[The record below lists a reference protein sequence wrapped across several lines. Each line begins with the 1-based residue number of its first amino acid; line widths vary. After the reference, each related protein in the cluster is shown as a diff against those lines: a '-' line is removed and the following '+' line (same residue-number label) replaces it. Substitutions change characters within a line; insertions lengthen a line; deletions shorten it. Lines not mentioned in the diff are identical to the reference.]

1 LFILTNTR
9 FLTGIIVF
17 VKKKNIFY
25 DCYSNVIKKHQNS
38 MFMFHVWLKDKKII
52 NMIKSYSKSV
62 LNFKKIDLNRI
73 FIISINIFISYIYI
87 MIENILLK
95 FKQKLIIVFNNNV
108 KTKK

>member
-1 LFILTNTR
+1 
-9 FLTGIIVF
+9 
-17 VKKKNIFY
+17 
-25 DCYSNVIKKHQNS
+25 
-38 MFMFHVWLKDKKII
+38 
-52 NMIKSYSKSV
+52 MIKSYSKSV

>member
-1 LFILTNTR
+1 MFILTNTR

-17 VKKKNIFY
+17 VKIKNIFY

-73 FIISINIFISYIYI
+73 FINNSLSVLIFSYHIYIY
-87 MIENILLK
+87 NDWK
-95 FKQKLIIVFNNNV
+95 HIIKIQT
-108 KTKK
+108 KTYNSI